1 MKDVVV
7 VLTRNNARIVTNP
20 TDLDKFL
27 GKQNVF
33 VNPNME
39 DLKGVPPHFWK
50 SQRGRLVP
58 MNALERRLRIRD
70 IEKHGSENWIEL
82 IPLPAPFWTRRK
94 VLITLSIIL
103 WLGLLAELRFRF
115 I

>member
-7 VLTRNNARIVTNP
+7 VLTRNNARLIVNP
-20 TDLDKFL
+20 SDLDKFL

-33 VNPNME
+33 INPDLT

-50 SQRGRLVP
+50 AQRGRLVP
-58 MNALERRLRIRD
+58 MNALERRFRIRD
-70 IEKHGSENWIEL
+70 IEKNGSENWIEL

-94 VLITLSIIL
+94 VLISVIAIL
-103 WLGLLAELRFRF
+103 WIALIAQLRFRF